1 MAGVQN
7 HHVLRERVIFH
18 SSVIRHSSPKS
29 PTRSVGM
36 LSYTFFTST
45 GKEDI
50 VVPMIDYEKK
60 GEVWTKIVCNS
71 LEYWHVNLEAIVQW
85 SPFSNE
91 QDLLQQFDSI
101 RYQGTRIIIYNLW
114 EDDGGQL
121 ELDFGTDPHSYASIL
136 YLRIPLGFRIILRGQ
151 DVMHHELVN
160 DMIPSKHVSYRPMP
174 ITNGTV
180 KDSASH
186 LENMQA
192 LVTLEFMKDA
202 RDHMDIQGFN
212 PFWRVWNAAGSDGR
226 AVIGV
231 LEANFVELAHD
242 KQGFERTTTLRD
254 NCHEIGYAPR
264 INKVVPT
271 VVSSPLPIRGN
282 GNAVK
287 GMTSSQQ
294 K

>member
-1 MAGVQN
+1 MFLFN
-7 HHVLRERVIFH
+7 
-18 SSVIRHSSPKS
+18 K
-29 PTRSVGM
+29 
-36 LSYTFFTST
+36 
-45 GKEDI
+45 
-50 VVPMIDYEKK
+50 IDYEKK

-186 LENMQA
+186 LEN
-192 LVTLEFMKDA
+192 
-202 RDHMDIQGFN
+202 

-226 AVIGV
+226 AVIG
-231 LEANFVELAHD
+231 
-242 KQGFERTTTLRD
+242 TLFSYEYSKLWRD